1 MRSIVFIS
9 SVLMAASIIE
19 VESNLQQSQNVFGCQ
34 QKQKRVN
41 TITAIRQK
49 RRRDMST
56 SSAVSS
62 SSPLRRSENVFG
74 WQLKTRRGNQQQG
87 VNIKSIQQ
95 TTSTSSIQ
103 QDEQQQHH
111 TDYNQDNTINSNNN
125 SLSPPNIKLMT
136 PRKKELWLPWPL
148 GAMRTDF
155 YKFAEEIGNNNNQ
168 KRKNNSYYINGASR
182 QEWSPRDINDS
193 GDRREGNV
201 LQQGREFGMR
211 MLKKG
216 EEMLPFDTNI
226 FNSQQQR
233 DNSMISDSSDSS
245 NKSGYWIKETTTPMA
260 TATKQKWNNK
270 KKHNNKKKT
279 KHNGTVL
286 RGGES
291 NSKDTTNNENNNH
304 FDKDVLCQYL
314 KLQASVRLRQLG
326 YVGSDFSVH
335 LPPAAPILLFYYM
348 LPSKQDPIRRLVKYT
363 VCGAGISW
371 IHSEVTKYRR
381 FAPLPGMRG
390 VNVRMPNLPPYL
402 PPLMDGEWVDDENS
416 ILSSSNDKGGDNKAT
431 SSKASK
437 KKEVKI
443 PTKKEEED
451 DASSSD
457 HHHHLWDPF
466 QSFGTISS
474 AYRQWLE
481 GYNLRNKRAYQQ
493 RRVQAEEELLE
504 LQKIPSNSTQS
515 NGDMG
520 YALVTGASSGIGRA
534 LAVELARYHIPLILV
549 ARDLDKLS
557 TVAKDIETYYDVP
570 CRILQADLN
579 AADCG
584 KRIHAATKKA
594 GLKVDILV
602 NNAGVC
608 AHGDF
613 LEGDIEDVTRMVQ
626 VNIGAVTQ
634 LSQLYGKDMK
644 ERRRGRILIT
654 SSMAGVLPG
663 NPSVAVY
670 SATKAFGKSFSQSLG
685 REMEKYGVGVTCLL
699 PGAVKDTSFASRSNV
714 EEAACF
720 HFPGYA
726 IEPELVAAEGIKS
739 LMLGYPESYAGWQN
753 RAFVKTMLP
762 MLPPR
767 ISTMVG
773 EWAWSPWHW
782 GDIIPNR
789 DNRQRFK
796 DSLVVEQD
804 IQPQPQSTSSS
815 HHTWKFPRLPTSSNE
830 LHLPREQHNNDV
842 LEEFDKL
849 NAVFVSPLEDATI
862 LAEEKKSEISH
873 ATTEDGKSASSP
885 QAITESRTQEN
896 ESDTKD
902 KKATPVTDEESIKQT
917 PQKAQNTIMAPVA
930 VEVPNSNSLV
940 LPPASSSAE
949 PKPTSPLFGFF
960 EKDKAVSG
968 GENTEDNSL
977 DDEKEQ
983 SIIPPPSMMDKKEY
997 DFRDRR
1003 LDY

>member
-1 MRSIVFIS
+1 
-9 SVLMAASIIE
+9 
-19 VESNLQQSQNVFGCQ
+19 
-34 QKQKRVN
+34 
-41 TITAIRQK
+41 
-49 RRRDMST
+49 
-56 SSAVSS
+56 
-62 SSPLRRSENVFG
+62 
-74 WQLKTRRGNQQQG
+74 
-87 VNIKSIQQ
+87 
-95 TTSTSSIQ
+95 
-103 QDEQQQHH
+103 
-111 TDYNQDNTINSNNN
+111 
-125 SLSPPNIKLMT
+125 
-136 PRKKELWLPWPL
+136 
-148 GAMRTDF
+148 
-155 YKFAEEIGNNNNQ
+155 
-168 KRKNNSYYINGASR
+168 
-182 QEWSPRDINDS
+182 
-193 GDRREGNV
+193 
-201 LQQGREFGMR
+201 
-211 MLKKG
+211 
-216 EEMLPFDTNI
+216 
-226 FNSQQQR
+226 
-233 DNSMISDSSDSS
+233 
-245 NKSGYWIKETTTPMA
+245 
-260 TATKQKWNNK
+260 
-270 KKHNNKKKT
+270 
-279 KHNGTVL
+279 
-286 RGGES
+286 
-291 NSKDTTNNENNNH
+291 
-304 FDKDVLCQYL
+304 
-314 KLQASVRLRQLG
+314 
-326 YVGSDFSVH
+326 
-335 LPPAAPILLFYYM
+335 
-348 LPSKQDPIRRLVKYT
+348 
-363 VCGAGISW
+363 
-371 IHSEVTKYRR
+371 
-381 FAPLPGMRG
+381 
-390 VNVRMPNLPPYL
+390 
-402 PPLMDGEWVDDENS
+402 
-416 ILSSSNDKGGDNKAT
+416 
-431 SSKASK
+431 
-437 KKEVKI
+437 
-443 PTKKEEED
+443 
-451 DASSSD
+451 
-457 HHHHLWDPF
+457 
-466 QSFGTISS
+466 
-474 AYRQWLE
+474 
-481 GYNLRNKRAYQQ
+481 
-493 RRVQAEEELLE
+493 
-504 LQKIPSNSTQS
+504 
-515 NGDMG
+515 MG

-557 TVAKDIETYYDVP
+557 SVAKDIETYYDVP

-579 AADCG
+579 AVDCG

-594 GLKVDILV
+594 GLNVDILV

-663 NPSVAVY
+663 NPSVAIY

-796 DSLVVEQD
+796 DSLVAEQD
-804 IQPQPQSTSSS
+804 ISPPTSSS

-830 LHLPREQHNNDV
+830 LHLPQEQHNNDV

-849 NAVFVSPLEDATI
+849 STVFVSPLEDATI
-862 LAEEKKSEISH
+862 LAEEKKSELSN
-873 ATTEDGKSASSP
+873 TEDDKSA
-885 QAITESRTQEN
+885 
-896 ESDTKD
+896 ESDTKE
-902 KKATPVTDEESIKQT
+902 KKATPPVADEESIKQT
-917 PQKAQNTIMAPVA
+917 PQKAENTIMAPVA
-930 VEVPNSNSLV
+930 VEIPNSNSLM
-940 LPPASSSAE
+940 LPPPSSSAE

-960 EKDKAVSG
+960 EKDKSVSG
-968 GENTEDNSL
+968 GENEDNSL

>member
-1 MRSIVFIS
+1 MQSIVFIS
-9 SVLMAASIIE
+9 VLMVASIIE
-19 VESNLQQSQNVFGCQ
+19 VESNLHLQQSQNVFGWQ
-34 QKQKRVN
+34 QKQKTVHTN
-41 TITAIRQK
+41 TAK
-49 RRRDMST
+49 RRHDIST
-56 SSAVSS
+56 VSS
-62 SSPLRRSENVFG
+62 SPMRRSENVFG
-74 WQLKTRRGNQQQG
+74 WQQKPHKNRRDNQQQDI
-87 VNIKSIQQ
+87 NTIQQ
-95 TTSTSSIQ
+95 TSTCSIQ
-103 QDEQQQHH
+103 QDDVEHQH
-111 TDYNQDNTINSNNN
+111 TDNNNNSINNNNN
-125 SLSPPNIKLMT
+125 SLSPSNIKLMT

-155 YKFAEEIGNNNNQ
+155 YKFAEEISGSVGMNNNNNQ
-168 KRKNNSYYINGASR
+168 KRRNSYYINGASR
-182 QEWSPRDINDS
+182 QEWSPRGTSS
-193 GDRREGNV
+193 GERNV

-226 FNSQQQR
+226 FNSQKQPK
-233 DNSMISDSSDSS
+233 NILSDSADSS
-245 NKSGYWIKETTTPMA
+245 NESGYWIKETTTPMA

-270 KKHNNKKKT
+270 KHNKKKT
-279 KHNGTVL
+279 KHNGAIL

-291 NSKDTTNNENNNH
+291 SKDTTNNENNNH

-335 LPPAAPILLFYYM
+335 LPPAAPILLFYYL
-348 LPSKQDPIRRLVKYT
+348 LPSRQDPIRRLVKYT

-402 PPLMDGEWVDDENS
+402 PPLMDGEWDNDENS
-416 ILSSSNDKGGDNKAT
+416 ILSSSNDKGKVT
-431 SSKASK
+431 SSKANK

-443 PTKKEEED
+443 PKKEEEE
-451 DASSSD
+451 DASSSSSD

-481 GYNLRNKRAYQQ
+481 GYNIRNKRAYQQ
-493 RRVQAEEELLE
+493 RRIRAEEELLE
-504 LQKIPSNSTQS
+504 LQKIPSNSTSS
-515 NGDMG
+515 NGDS

-594 GLKVDILV
+594 GLNVDILV

-726 IEPELVAAEGIKS
+726 IEPELVASEGIKS

-796 DSLVVEQD
+796 DSLVAEHD
-804 IQPQPQSTSSS
+804 IQPPTSSS
-815 HHTWKFPRLPTSSNE
+815 HHTWKFPRLPTTSNE
-830 LHLPREQHNNDV
+830 IHLPQEHHNNDV

-849 NAVFVSPLEDATI
+849 STVFVSPLEDATI
-862 LAEEKKSEISH
+862 LAEEKKSELSN
-873 ATTEDGKSASSP
+873 TEDDKSTIA
-885 QAITESRTQEN
+885 
-896 ESDTKD
+896 ESDVKE
-902 KKATPVTDEESIKQT
+902 KKRIPTLPITDEESVKQT
-917 PQKAQNTIMAPVA
+917 PQKAESEILAPVT

-940 LPPASSSAE
+940 LPPASSSVA
-949 PKPTSPLFGFF
+949 KPTPPLFGFF
-960 EKDKAVSG
+960 EKDKVVSG
-968 GENTEDNSL
+968 GENEDNSL
-977 DDEKEQ
+977 DGEKEQ

-1003 LDY
+1003 LDFINS

>member
-1 MRSIVFIS
+1 
-9 SVLMAASIIE
+9 MAASIIE
-19 VESNLQQSQNVFGCQ
+19 VESNLQQSQNVFGWQ
-34 QKQKRVN
+34 GKQKTVHTN
-41 TITAIRQK
+41 TAIR
-49 RRRDMST
+49 RRKSRQHDMST
-56 SSAVSS
+56 SSAVS

-74 WQLKTRRGNQQQG
+74 WQQKPHRSTSTKTRRGKQA

-103 QDEQQQHH
+103 QDEVEKQRH
-111 TDYNQDNTINSNNN
+111 TDNNNQDNINNINSN
-125 SLSPPNIKLMT
+125 SLSPSNIKLMT

-148 GAMRTDF
+148 GAVRTDF
-155 YKFAEEIGNNNNQ
+155 YKFADEIGSQ
-168 KRKNNSYYINGASR
+168 KKNSYYINGASR
-182 QEWSPRDINDS
+182 QEWSPRDGTNS
-193 GDRREGNV
+193 GGGREGNV

-211 MLKKG
+211 LLKKG

-226 FNSQQQR
+226 FSSQQQS
-233 DNSMISDSSDSS
+233 DNSMTSESDSS

-270 KKHNNKKKT
+270 NQNNKKKT
-279 KHNGTVL
+279 KHNGAVL

-291 NSKDTTNNENNNH
+291 SKDTTNENNKH

-326 YVGSDFSVH
+326 YVGSDFSIH

-348 LPSKQDPIRRLVKYT
+348 LPSRQDPIRRLVKYT

-402 PPLMDGEWVDDENS
+402 PPLMDGEWDDDENS
-416 ILSSSNDKGGDNKAT
+416 ILSSSNDKGKAT
-431 SSKASK
+431 SSKANK

-443 PTKKEEED
+443 PKKEEEEE

-481 GYNLRNKRAYQQ
+481 GYNLRIKRAYQQ
-493 RRVQAEEELLE
+493 RRIRAEKELLE
-504 LQKIPSNSTQS
+504 LQKIPSNSTSS

-579 AADCG
+579 AVDCG

-804 IQPQPQSTSSS
+804 IPPTSSS

-830 LHLPREQHNNDV
+830 LHLPQEQHNNDV

-862 LAEEKKSEISH
+862 LAEEKKSELSN
-873 ATTEDGKSASSP
+873 TEDGKSTSSP
-885 QAITESRTQEN
+885 QAITESRTPEN
-896 ESDTKD
+896 ESDTKA

-917 PQKAQNTIMAPVA
+917 PQKAENTIMAPA
-930 VEVPNSNSLV
+930 TVEVPNSNSLV
-940 LPPASSSAE
+940 LSPASSSAE
-949 PKPTSPLFGFF
+949 AKPTSPLFGFF
-960 EKDKAVSG
+960 EKDKVVSG
-968 GENTEDNSL
+968 GENTDNPH
-977 DDEKEQ
+977 DEKEQ